1 MGSMSYLQKQ
11 NKGKSAGRYGT
22 EKFSAFLPKVQTGN
36 TCKCQEI

>member
-22 EKFSAFLPKVQTGN
+22 KKLSAILSEVQTGN